1 MGVQIV
7 FVSVELV
14 DDVMA
19 RGEVKVKAG
28 AVWFLPSTCQPAV
41 LSPLPLTTFTS
52 LLQRHHRS
60 LRMATNNTA
69 DAAASR
75 SNTATPVPD
84 PAADYSGPDALWSPT
99 LMSPREAEELLLGPV
114 ASLSTPEVPST
125 THTVPATSQVSST
138 PNSLFSDPA
147 PSDMDSEPATTPSPG
162 LKRKATDPNL
172 KVVTIDPFYDFTL
185 IVGSS
190 GSFEPQTAFQVNKGT
205 LRHASEVWTKMLT
218 GPWNAGL
225 KNQSEIE
232 LLDDSPW
239 AFEIVLRIAHLQ
251 TDKLPVALT
260 LAEMKSLAV
269 LTDKYDLAKVM
280 HMPIEHKDWI
290 FDPSIFWRQWDIYSS
305 LQDWAFVTHVFK
317 FEDDCDYLVN
327 RLAVE
332 VQIDSSDDSFYY
344 FTGDQKTK
352 LRADLPDCLLGKS
365 SPEVLNLTTL
375 TRFQKKSSIFGAAS
389 YSNGFCFAT
398 PYSTPRSFRPMAHVA
413 RLVVERPGWGYSPSV
428 CEQLDSFHFQQAH
441 RRCA

>member
-1 MGVQIV
+1 
-7 FVSVELV
+7 
-14 DDVMA
+14 
-19 RGEVKVKAG
+19 
-28 AVWFLPSTCQPAV
+28 
-41 LSPLPLTTFTS
+41 
-52 LLQRHHRS
+52 
-60 LRMATNNTA
+60 
-69 DAAASR
+69 
-75 SNTATPVPD
+75 
-84 PAADYSGPDALWSPT
+84 
-99 LMSPREAEELLLGPV
+99 
-114 ASLSTPEVPST
+114 
-125 THTVPATSQVSST
+125 
-138 PNSLFSDPA
+138 
-147 PSDMDSEPATTPSPG
+147 
-162 LKRKATDPNL
+162 
-172 KVVTIDPFYDFTL
+172 
-185 IVGSS
+185 
-190 GSFEPQTAFQVNKGT
+190 
-205 LRHASEVWTKMLT
+205 
-218 GPWNAGL
+218 
-225 KNQSEIE
+225 
-232 LLDDSPW
+232 
-239 AFEIVLRIAHLQ
+239 
-251 TDKLPVALT
+251 
-260 LAEMKSLAV
+260 MKSLAV